1 MTEDSI
7 RMQET
12 EERAP
17 SADLHPEVA
26 HPARVYDVWLGGKD
40 NFASDRAVAEHLATM
55 TPHVVN
61 SARANRAFLG
71 RAVRAVSS
79 LGVSQFLDIGTGIPA
94 AGNTHQ
100 VAQKANA
107 SARVA
112 YVDNDPIVLTHA
124 RALMSGAGHGAT
136 TVTQADLRDPEE
148 ILSAPGVRDLLDFSR
163 PIALMLVAVLHFIG
177 DDQDPQGIVKRLLE
191 ALPGGSHLILSHG
204 TGDTLP
210 KDLAALAEQSYDQAS
225 AHLHLRPRQEVARFF
240 EGGELL
246 EPGLVL
252 APFWRPDAPPGADAE
267 RLGIYAGVARF

>member
-1 MTEDSI
+1 VTED
-7 RMQET
+7 RTWMQGT
-12 EERAP
+12 GERPP

-40 NFASDRAVAEHLATM
+40 NFASDRAVAEQLAAL
-55 TPHVVN
+55 TPDVVN
-61 SARANRAFLG
+61 AARANRAFLG
-71 RAVRAVSS
+71 RAVRTVSA

-100 VAQKANA
+100 VAQQADP

-124 RALMSGAGHGAT
+124 RALMSGSGHGAT
-136 TVTQADLRDPEE
+136 TVTQADLRDPEA
-148 ILSAPGVRDLLDFSR
+148 ILAAPGVRDLLDFSR

-191 ALPGGSHLILSHG
+191 ALPTGSHLILTHG

-210 KDLAALAEQSYDQAS
+210 QELAQRAEQSYDRAA
-225 AHLHLRPRQEVARFF
+225 AHLHLRPQQEVQRFF
-240 EGGELL
+240 GGGELL

-252 APFWRPDAPPGADAE
+252 APYWRPDGPLPEDAA
-267 RLGIYAGVARF
+267 RLGIYAGIARY